1 MHRYFE
7 YGGGRIKDLGVQV
20 APEPD
25 KPELRVRVNG
35 EPCKPSDRFWTSLQV
50 RFGFSSNIFTYF
62 THQEVFDRISE
73 VSANDRIRW
82 CIERDDGGQARLL
95 AVTNPKAPLM
105 PYDDLRGLLRR
116 YDLAEASY
124 HDGVVTTM
132 HSPRLG
138 GGTFSICGDGFQNR
152 YLMQTPIDG
161 YGKPSVYLSLLRLVC
176 ANGAVARTPVFRSEL
191 SLGRGGTGA
200 DYALVR
206 ALEGF
211 NNEEGYA
218 ALRQRFESATK
229 SWASV
234 HEANKLYRALV
245 RIHHDRGLL
254 DGRAA
259 VGGDG
264 AREPVLPAFHRL
276 TGDVSRIYG
285 LANLDAL
292 SVKRQR
298 TLPVAC
304 KVYDLLNFTSE
315 VATHHATEPG
325 RRRLQAYIGDLI
337 GTEYDLEGSTEQFT
351 EWKDF
356 FIGNEATTETLAG
369 LQCR

>member
-1 MHRYFE
+1 MHKYFE
-7 YGGGRIKDLGVQV
+7 YGGGRVKDLGVQV
-20 APEPD
+20 RKEKA
-25 KPELRVRVNG
+25 KHELEVLVNG

-62 THQEVFDRISE
+62 SHQEVFNRISE
-73 VSANDRIRW
+73 VSASDRIRW
-82 CIERDDGGQARLL
+82 TIERDEQGQAKLL

-105 PYDDLRGLLRR
+105 PHDDLLGLLGR
-116 YDLAEASY
+116 YGIEDISY

-132 HSPRLG
+132 HSPRFG
-138 GGTFSICGDGFQNR
+138 GGTFTIAGDGFQNK

-161 YGKPSVYLSLLRLVC
+161 YGKPAVFLSLLRLVC
-176 ANGAVARTPVFRSEL
+176 ANGAVARTPAFRSEL
-191 SLGRGGTGA
+191 SLGRGGTGV

-218 ALRQRFESATK
+218 ALRQRYESSTK

-234 HEANKLYRALV
+234 NEANKLYRALI
-245 RIHHDRGLL
+245 RIHHDRGLPGGL
-254 DGRAA
+254 VAA
-259 VGGDG
+259 GSDG
-264 AREPVLPAFHRL
+264 ASEPALPAFHKI
-276 TGDVSRIYG
+276 TGDISRIYG
-285 LANLDAL
+285 LANPDAL

-304 KVYDLLNFTSE
+304 KVYELLNFASE
-315 VATHHATEPG
+315 VATHHAAEHG

-337 GTEYDLEGSTEQFT
+337 GNEYDLEGSTDQFS
-351 EWKDF
+351 EWRDF
-356 FIGNEATTETLAG
+356 FIGSEATTDTLAAM
-369 LQCR
+369 Q